1 VQSVVTELQKVIF
14 KTNQGKPIMSFVINR
29 RLLLATAGFGIGGL
43 LLPGG
48 AAMAQTLLGLTGFTH
63 NVASGEPG
71 PDSVLLWTRYVNP
84 TGGPSKVRV
93 EISENRDFL
102 KIAGGGEMVT
112 GPWRDHTVK
121 ITVDNLAPGK
131 WHWFRFIAPDG
142 SISPVGRTKTLPV
155 GKAANFNIAIFS
167 CSNLG
172 FGEFNA
178 YGHAATRDDI
188 DLVLHMGDYIYEY
201 GRGGYDGGAKFA
213 ARIFPADEIL
223 TLADYRLR
231 YASYRSDKQ
240 LQALHANFPMIANTD
255 DHETANDSWE
265 GGAQN
270 HSVDEGDWS
279 ARRNAAMQ
287 VWREWLP
294 VGEQPWKEY
303 PIGDLATYYRTDT
316 RAVARSKPYAHSDLI
331 RSGDPAKVFAAFRDG
346 AWRDASMTMLGS
358 EQEAWLSGAI
368 GRKKATWTVLGSGT
382 NMGYNYTP
390 EAALD
395 WFPKNAPERTRNYV
409 LQGIAAGKAGLPY
422 NLDNWG
428 GYPAAR
434 SRLLAAAQRADA
446 NLVVVTGDSH
456 NGWAYDLP
464 EGGKPA
470 GVEFGGHSV
479 SSPGF
484 ESAAPGID
492 AAIIARGLLDGSKQE
507 LRWVDASNRGYMHLS
522 LTPQAATNEWVFMET
537 IKDVS
542 LATKKSHKM
551 KVRPGRNVLEQA

>member
-1 VQSVVTELQKVIF
+1 
-14 KTNQGKPIMSFVINR
+14 MSLIINR
-29 RLLLATAGFGIGGL
+29 RALLATAGFGIGGL
-43 LLPGG
+43 MLPGG
-48 AAMAQTLLGLTGFTH
+48 AAMAQALLGLTGFTH

-71 PDSVLLWTRYVNP
+71 SDSVLLWTRYVSP

-93 EISENRDFL
+93 EISEAQDFA
-102 KIAGGGEMVT
+102 KITGGGQMVT

-121 ITVDNLAPGK
+121 ITIDNLAPGK

-142 SISPVGRTKTLPV
+142 SMSPVGRTKTLPV
-155 GKAANFNIAIFS
+155 GKAAKFNIAIFS

-178 YGHAATRDDI
+178 YGHAAARDDI

-231 YASYRSDKQ
+231 YASYRADKQ
-240 LQALHANFPMIANTD
+240 LQALHANFPLIPSTD
-255 DHETANDSWE
+255 DHEGTNDMWE

-270 HSVDEGDWS
+270 HQADEGDWTN
-279 ARRNAAMQ
+279 RKNAAMQ

-294 VGEQPWKEY
+294 VGETPWKEY
-303 PIGDLATYYRTDT
+303 PIGELATYYRTDT
-316 RAVARSKPYAHSDLI
+316 RAVGRSKPAFAGDLM
-331 RSGDPAKVFAAFRDG
+331 RAADPAKALAEFRDG
-346 AWRDASMTMLGS
+346 AWMDPSMTMMGT
-358 EQEAWLSGAI
+358 EQESWLYKAI
-368 GRKKATWTVLGSGT
+368 ARNKGTWAVVGSGT
-382 NMGYNYTP
+382 NMGWNFTP
-390 EAALD
+390 EGALD
-395 WFPKNAPERTRNYV
+395 WFPKDAPERNRNFARN
-409 LQGIAAGKAGLPY
+409 GIAAAKAGLPY

-434 SRLLAAAQRADA
+434 SRLLGAAQRADA

-456 NGWAYDLP
+456 NGWAFDLP

-484 ESAAPGID
+484 ENATQGTDPSV
-492 AAIIARGLLDGSKQE
+492 IARGLLESSKQE
-507 LRWVDASNRGYMHLS
+507 LRWVDTSNRGYMHLS
-522 LTPQAATNEWVFMET
+522 LTPQAATNEWVFMQT
-537 IKDVS
+537 VKDVS
-542 LATKKSHKM
+542 MATKPGHRM
-551 KVRPGRNVLEQA
+551 KVRAGRKVLESA

>member
-1 VQSVVTELQKVIF
+1 
-14 KTNQGKPIMSFVINR
+14 MSFITNR
-29 RLLLATAGFGIGGL
+29 RALLATAGFGIGGL

-48 AAMAQTLLGLTGFTH
+48 AAMAQALLGLTGFTH

-93 EISENRDFL
+93 EISESKDFA
-102 KIAGGGEMVT
+102 KIAGGGQMVT

-142 SISPVGRTKTLPV
+142 SMSPVGRTKTLPV
-155 GKAANFNIAIFS
+155 GKAAKFNIAIFS
-167 CSNLG
+167 CANLG

-178 YGHAATRDDI
+178 YGHAAARDDI
-188 DLVLHMGDYIYEY
+188 DMVLHMGDYIYEY

-231 YASYRSDKQ
+231 YASYRSDPQ
-240 LQALHANFPMIANTD
+240 LQALHANFPVIPNTD
-255 DHETANDSWE
+255 DHEGANDAWE

-270 HSVDEGDWS
+270 HTADEGDWS

-303 PIGDLATYYRTDT
+303 PIGELATYYRTDT
-316 RAVARSKPYAHSDLI
+316 RMVARSKPYFHGDLM
-331 RSGDPAKVFAAFRDG
+331 RASDPAKAFAEFHDG
-346 AWRDASMTMLGS
+346 AWQDAAMTMFGT
-358 EQEAWLSGAI
+358 EQESWLFRSIA
-368 GRKKATWTVLGSGT
+368 RNKSTWAVLGSGT

-390 EAALD
+390 EEALN
-395 WFPKNAPERTRNYV
+395 WFPKDAPDRTRNFV
-409 LQGIAAGKAGLPY
+409 RQGIAAAKAGMPY

-428 GYPAAR
+428 GYPTAR
-434 SRLLAAAQRADA
+434 SRVLAAAQRADT

-456 NGWAYDLP
+456 NGWAFDLP

-484 ESAAPGID
+484 ENATQGTDPAV
-492 AAIIARGLLDGSKQE
+492 IARGLMDASKQE
-507 LRWVDASNRGYMHLS
+507 LRWVDTSNRGYMHLS
-522 LTPQAATNEWVFMET
+522 LTPQAATNEWVFMQT
-537 IKDVS
+537 VKDVS
-542 LATKKSHKM
+542 LATKTGHRM
-551 KVRPGRNVLEQA
+551 KVHPGRKVLEQA

>member
-1 VQSVVTELQKVIF
+1 M
-14 KTNQGKPIMSFVINR
+14 GMSFIINR
-29 RLLLATAGFGIGGL
+29 RYLLATAGFGIGGL
-43 LLPGG
+43 MLPGG

-93 EISENRDFL
+93 EISESRDFV
-102 KIAGGGEMVT
+102 KIAGGGQMVT

-155 GKAANFNIAIFS
+155 GKAAKFNIAIFS

-178 YGHAATRDDI
+178 YGHAAARDDI

-213 ARIFPADEIL
+213 ARIFPSDEIL

-231 YASYRSDKQ
+231 YASYRADPQ
-240 LQALHANFPMIANTD
+240 LQALHANFPMIPNTD
-255 DHETANDSWE
+255 DHEGANDSWE

-270 HSVDEGDWS
+270 HTADEGDWS

-303 PIGDLATYYRTDT
+303 PIGDLATYFRTDT
-316 RAVARSKPYAHSDLI
+316 RMVARSKSYFHGDLM
-331 RSGDPAKVFAAFRDG
+331 RAADPAKAFAEFRDG
-346 AWRDASMTMLGS
+346 AWRDPAMTMFGS
-358 EQEAWLSGAI
+358 EQESWLFSAI
-368 GRKKATWTVLGSGT
+368 KRNKSTWAVLGSGT

-390 EAALD
+390 ENAAD
-395 WFPKNAPERTRNYV
+395 WFPKDAPERTRNFV
-409 LQGIAAGKAGLPY
+409 RQGIAAAKAGLPY

-428 GYPAAR
+428 GYPVAR
-434 SRLLAAAQRADA
+434 ARLLAAAQKADA

-456 NGWAYDLP
+456 NGWAFDLP
-464 EGGKPA
+464 QDGKPA

-484 ESAAPGID
+484 ESATQGTDPKD
-492 AAIIARGLLDGSKQE
+492 IARALLETNTQE
-507 LRWVDASNRGYMHLS
+507 LRFVDTSNRGYMHLS

-537 IKDVS
+537 VKDLS
-542 LATKKSHKM
+542 LATKPGNKM
-551 KVRPGRNVLEQA
+551 KVRPGRKVLEKA

>member
-1 VQSVVTELQKVIF
+1 
-14 KTNQGKPIMSFVINR
+14 
-29 RLLLATAGFGIGGL
+29 
-43 LLPGG
+43 
-48 AAMAQTLLGLTGFTH
+48 
-63 NVASGEPG
+63 
-71 PDSVLLWTRYVNP
+71 
-84 TGGPSKVRV
+84 
-93 EISENRDFL
+93 
-102 KIAGGGEMVT
+102 
-112 GPWRDHTVK
+112 
-121 ITVDNLAPGK
+121 
-131 WHWFRFIAPDG
+131 
-142 SISPVGRTKTLPV
+142 V
-155 GKAANFNIAIFS
+155 GKTSNFNIAVFS

-178 YGHAATRDDI
+178 YGHAAARNDI

-231 YASYRSDKQ
+231 YSSYRADPQ
-240 LQALHANFPMIANTD
+240 LQALHANFPMIVNTD
-255 DHETANDSWE
+255 DHETANDAWE

-270 HSVDEGDWS
+270 HSVDEGDWN

-303 PIGDLATYYRTDT
+303 SIGDLATYYRTDT
-316 RAVARSKPYAHSDLI
+316 RAVARSKPYFHGDLM
-331 RSGDPAKVFAAFRDG
+331 RAADPAKAFAEFRDG
-346 AWRDASMTMLGS
+346 AWQDPSMTMFGS
-358 EQEAWLSGAI
+358 EQEAWLSRSI
-368 GRKKATWTVLGSGT
+368 GRNKSTWTVLGSGT

-390 EAALD
+390 ESAID
-395 WFPKNAPERTRNYV
+395 WFPKDAPERTRNFV
-409 LQGIAAGKAGLPY
+409 RQGIAAAKAGLPY

-434 SRLLAAAQRADA
+434 SRILAAAQRADA
-446 NLVVVTGDSH
+446 NLVVITGDSH

-484 ESAAPGID
+484 ESATQGTDPSTV
-492 AAIIARGLLDGSKQE
+492 ARGLLEGNKQE
-507 LRWVDASNRGYMHLS
+507 LRWVDTSNRGYMHLA
-522 LTPQAATNEWVFMET
+522 LTPQAATNEWVFMQT
-537 IKDVS
+537 VKDIS
-542 LATKKSHKM
+542 LATKTGHKM
-551 KVRPGRNVLEQA
+551 KVRPGRKVLEQA

>member
-1 VQSVVTELQKVIF
+1 
-14 KTNQGKPIMSFVINR
+14 MSFIINR
-29 RLLLATAGFGIGGL
+29 RALMATAGFGIGGL

-48 AAMAQTLLGLTGFTH
+48 AAMAQALLGLTGFTH

-71 PDSVLLWTRYVNP
+71 PDSVLLWTRYVSA

-93 EISENRDFL
+93 EISETQDFA
-102 KIAGGGEMVT
+102 KIAGGGQMVT

-142 SISPVGRTKTLPV
+142 SMSPVGRTKTLPV
-155 GKAANFNIAIFS
+155 GKTAKFNIAIFS

-178 YGHAATRDDI
+178 YGHAAARDDI

-231 YASYRSDKQ
+231 YASYRADKQ
-240 LQALHANFPMIANTD
+240 LQALHANFPMIPNTD
-255 DHETANDSWE
+255 DHEGTNDMWE

-270 HSVDEGDWS
+270 HQADEGDWTN
-279 ARRNAAMQ
+279 RKNAAMQ

-294 VGEQPWKEY
+294 VGETPWKEY
-303 PIGDLATYYRTDT
+303 PIADLATYFRTDT
-316 RAVARSKPYAHSDLI
+316 RAVARSKPYFTGDFMRAA
-331 RSGDPAKVFAAFRDG
+331 DPAKALAEFRDG
-346 AWRDASMTMLGS
+346 AWRDPAMTMLGT
-358 EQEAWLSGAI
+358 EQESWLFKAI
-368 GRKKATWTVLGSGT
+368 ARNKSTWAVVGSGT

-390 EAALD
+390 DQAMD
-395 WFPKNAPERTRNYV
+395 WFPKDAPESRKNFVRNG
-409 LQGIAAGKAGLPY
+409 LAAAKAGLPY

-428 GYPAAR
+428 GYPVAR
-434 SRLLAAAQRADA
+434 SRLLGAAQRADA

-456 NGWAYDLP
+456 NGWAFDLP

-484 ESAAPGID
+484 ENSTQGTDPAV
-492 AAIIARGLLDGSKQE
+492 IARGLVERSKDE
-507 LRWVDASNRGYMHLS
+507 LRWVDTSNRGYMHMT
-522 LTPQAATNEWVFMET
+522 LTQQAATNEWVFMQT
-537 IKDVS
+537 VKDVS
-542 LATKKSHKM
+542 MATKPGHRM
-551 KVRPGRNVLEQA
+551 KVRAGRKVLESA

>member
-1 VQSVVTELQKVIF
+1 
-14 KTNQGKPIMSFVINR
+14 MSFIINR
-29 RLLLATAGFGIGGL
+29 RALLATAGFGIGGL
-43 LLPGG
+43 MLPGG
-48 AAMAQTLLGLTGFTH
+48 AAMAQSLLGLTGFTH

-93 EISENRDFL
+93 EISDTQDFS
-102 KIAGGGEMVT
+102 KIAGGGQMVT

-121 ITVDNLAPGK
+121 ITIDNLAPGR

-155 GKAANFNIAIFS
+155 GKASKFNIAIFS

-178 YGHAATRDDI
+178 YGHAAARDDI

-213 ARIFPADEIL
+213 ARIFPTDEIL

-231 YASYRSDKQ
+231 YASYRADKQ
-240 LQALHANFPMIANTD
+240 LQALHANFPMIPNTD
-255 DHETANDSWE
+255 DHEGTNDMWE

-270 HSVDEGDWS
+270 HQADEGDWTN
-279 ARRNAAMQ
+279 RKNAAMQ

-294 VGEQPWKEY
+294 VGETPWKEY

-316 RAVARSKPYAHSDLI
+316 RAIGRSKPYSAGDFL
-331 RSGDPAKVFAAFRDG
+331 RAGDPAKALSEFRDG
-346 AWRDASMTMLGS
+346 AWMDPSMTMMGT
-358 EQEAWLSGAI
+358 EQESWLYKAI
-368 GRKKATWTVLGSGT
+368 GRNQGVWAVVGSGT

-390 EAALD
+390 EEALN
-395 WFPKNAPERTRNYV
+395 WFPADAPDRTKNFVR
-409 LQGIAAGKAGLPY
+409 QGIATAKAGLPY

-434 SRLLAAAQRADA
+434 SRLLSAAQRNDA

-456 NGWAYDLP
+456 NAWAFDLP
-464 EGGKPA
+464 EGGKAA

-484 ESAAPGID
+484 ESATQGTDPSV
-492 AAIIARGLLDGSKQE
+492 IARGLMNGSKNE
-507 LRWVDASNRGYMHLS
+507 LRWVDTSNRGYMHLS
-522 LTPQAATNEWVFMET
+522 LTPQAATNEWIFMQT
-537 IKDVS
+537 VKDVS
-542 LATKKSHKM
+542 MATKASHRM
-551 KVRPGRNVLEQA
+551 KVRPGRKVLESA

>member
-1 VQSVVTELQKVIF
+1 
-14 KTNQGKPIMSFVINR
+14 MSLLINR

-48 AAMAQTLLGLTGFTH
+48 AVMAQTLLGLTGFTH

-71 PDSVLLWTRYVNP
+71 SDSVLLWTRYVNP

-93 EISENRDFL
+93 EISESRDFV
-102 KIAGGGEMVT
+102 KIAGGGQMVT

-142 SISPVGRTKTLPV
+142 SISPIGRTKTLPV
-155 GKAANFNIAIFS
+155 GKTAKFNIAVFS

-178 YGHAATRDDI
+178 YGHAAARDDI

-213 ARIFPADEIL
+213 ARLFPANEIL

-231 YASYRSDKQ
+231 YASYRVDAQ
-240 LQALHANFPMIANTD
+240 LQALHANFPMIVNTD

-270 HSVDEGDWS
+270 HGVDEGDWS

-303 PIGDLATYYRTDT
+303 AIGDLATYYRTDT
-316 RAVARSKPYAHSDLI
+316 REIARSKPYTYGELA
-331 RSGDPAKVFAAFRDG
+331 RAGDPAKAFAEFRDG
-346 AWRDASMTMLGS
+346 AWRDPSMTMFGT
-358 EQEAWLSGAI
+358 EQEAWLSRSMMGD
-368 GRKKATWTVLGSGT
+368 KSTWALLGTGT
-382 NMGYNYTP
+382 NMGYSYTP
-390 EAALD
+390 ETAMD
-395 WFPKNAPERTRNYV
+395 WVPKFAPERAVSYV
-409 LQGIAAGKAGLPY
+409 RQGIAATKAGLPN

-428 GYPAAR
+428 GYPEAR
-434 SRLLAAAQRADA
+434 SRILAAAQRADA
-446 NLVVVTGDSH
+446 NLVVITGDSH
-456 NGWAYDLP
+456 NGWAFDLP

-484 ESAAPGID
+484 ESAIPFTDPAVV
-492 AAIIARGLLDGSKQE
+492 ARSLLDASKQE
-507 LRWVDASNRGYMHLS
+507 LRWVDTSNRGYMHLA
-522 LTPQAATNEWVFMET
+522 LTPQAATNEWVFMQT
-537 IKDVS
+537 VKDLS
-542 LATKKSHKM
+542 LATKTGHKM
-551 KVRPGRNVLEQA
+551 KVRPGRRILEQA

>member
-1 VQSVVTELQKVIF
+1 
-14 KTNQGKPIMSFVINR
+14 MSFIINR
-29 RLLLATAGFGIGGL
+29 RHLLATAGFGIGGL
-43 LLPGG
+43 MLPGG
-48 AAMAQTLLGLTGFTH
+48 AAMAQSLLGMTGFTH

-71 PDSVLLWTRYVNP
+71 PDSVLLWTRYVSS
-84 TGGPSKVRV
+84 TGGQSKVRV
-93 EISENRDFL
+93 EISESRDFV
-102 KIAGGGEMVT
+102 KIAGGGQMVT

-155 GKAANFNIAIFS
+155 GKAAKFNIAIFS

-178 YGHAATRDDI
+178 YGHAAARDDI

-213 ARIFPADEIL
+213 ARIFPSDEIL

-231 YASYRSDKQ
+231 YASYRADPQ
-240 LQALHANFPMIANTD
+240 LQALHAKFPMIPNTD
-255 DHETANDSWE
+255 DHEGANDSWE

-270 HSVDEGDWS
+270 HTADEGDWS

-303 PIGDLATYYRTDT
+303 PIGDLATYFRTDT
-316 RAVARSKPYAHSDLI
+316 RMVARSKPYFHGDLM
-331 RSGDPAKVFAAFRDG
+331 RAADPAKSFAEFRDG
-346 AWRDASMTMLGS
+346 AWRDPAMTMFGT
-358 EQEAWLSGAI
+358 EQESWLFSAI
-368 GRKKATWTVLGSGT
+368 NRNKSTWAVLGSGT

-390 EAALD
+390 ETAAD
-395 WFPKNAPERTRNYV
+395 WFPKDAPERTRNFV
-409 LQGIAAGKAGLPY
+409 RQGIAAAKAGLPY

-428 GYPAAR
+428 GYPVAR
-434 SRLLAAAQRADA
+434 ARLLAAAQKADA

-456 NGWAYDLP
+456 NGWAFDLP
-464 EGGKPA
+464 QDGKPA

-484 ESAAPGID
+484 ESATQGTDPNDIARALID
-492 AAIIARGLLDGSKQE
+492 ASKQE
-507 LRWVDASNRGYMHLS
+507 LRFVDTSNRGYMHLS
-522 LTPQAATNEWVFMET
+522 LTPQAATNEWVFLQTVKEL
-537 IKDVS
+537 S
-542 LATKKSHKM
+542 LATKQGHKM
-551 KVRPGRNVLEQA
+551 KVRPGRKVLEQA

>member
-1 VQSVVTELQKVIF
+1 
-14 KTNQGKPIMSFVINR
+14 MSFIINR
-29 RLLLATAGFGIGGL
+29 RALLATAGFGIGGL
-43 LLPGG
+43 MLPGG
-48 AAMAQTLLGLTGFTH
+48 AAMAQALLGLTGFTH

-71 PDSVLLWTRYVNP
+71 PNSVLLWTRYVNP
-84 TGGPSKVRV
+84 TGGPSKVQV
-93 EISENRDFL
+93 EISESRDFA
-102 KIAGGGEMVT
+102 KIAGGGQMIT

-142 SISPVGRTKTLPV
+142 SMSPVGRTKTLPV
-155 GKAANFNIAIFS
+155 GKASKFNIAIFS

-178 YGHAATRDDI
+178 YGHAAAREDI

-231 YASYRSDKQ
+231 YASYRSDPQ
-240 LQALHANFPMIANTD
+240 LQALHANFPMIPNTD
-255 DHETANDSWE
+255 DHEGANDAWE

-270 HSVDEGDWS
+270 HTPDEGDWN

-303 PIGDLATYYRTDT
+303 PIGELATYYRTDT
-316 RAVARSKPYAHSDLI
+316 RMVARSKPNFHGDLM
-331 RSGDPAKVFAAFRDG
+331 RLADPAKAFADFRDG
-346 AWRDASMTMLGS
+346 AWRDPAMTMFGT
-358 EQEAWLSGAI
+358 EQESWLFGAI
-368 GRKKATWTVLGSGT
+368 ARNKATWAVLGTGT
-382 NMGYNYTP
+382 NMGYNFTP
-390 EAALD
+390 EEAMN
-395 WFPKNAPERTRNYV
+395 WFPKDAPERTKNFVR
-409 LQGIAAGKAGLPY
+409 QGIAAAKAGLPY

-428 GYPAAR
+428 GYPVAR
-434 SRLLAAAQRADA
+434 SRVLAAAQRADA

-456 NGWAYDLP
+456 NGWAFDLP
-464 EGGKPA
+464 EDGKPA

-484 ESAAPGID
+484 ESATVGVDPAV
-492 AAIIARGLLDGSKQE
+492 IARNLQEASKQE
-507 LRWVDASNRGYMHLS
+507 LRWVDTSNRGYMHLS
-522 LTPQAATNEWVFMET
+522 LTPQAATNEWVFMQT
-537 IKDVS
+537 VKDVS
-542 LATKKSHKM
+542 LETKAGHRM
-551 KVRPGRNVLEQA
+551 KVRPGRKILESA

>member
-1 VQSVVTELQKVIF
+1 
-14 KTNQGKPIMSFVINR
+14 MSFIINR
-29 RLLLATAGFGIGGL
+29 RALLATAGFGIGGL
-43 LLPGG
+43 MLPGG
-48 AAMAQTLLGLTGFTH
+48 AAMAQALLGLTGFTH

-71 PDSVLLWTRYVNP
+71 PNSVLLWTRYVNP

-93 EISENRDFL
+93 EISESRDFA
-102 KIAGGGEMVT
+102 KIAGGGQMVT

-142 SISPVGRTKTLPV
+142 SMSPVGRTKTLPV
-155 GKAANFNIAIFS
+155 GKASKFNIAIFS

-178 YGHAATRDDI
+178 YGHAAAREDI

-231 YASYRSDKQ
+231 YASYRSDPQ
-240 LQALHANFPMIANTD
+240 LQALHANFPMIPNTD
-255 DHETANDSWE
+255 DHEGANDAWE

-270 HSVDEGDWS
+270 HTPDEGDWN

-303 PIGDLATYYRTDT
+303 PIGELATYYRTDT
-316 RAVARSKPYAHSDLI
+316 RMVARSKPNFHGDLM
-331 RSGDPAKVFAAFRDG
+331 RSADPAKAFADFRDG
-346 AWRDASMTMLGS
+346 AWRDPAMTMFGT
-358 EQEAWLSGAI
+358 EQESWLFGAI
-368 GRKKATWTVLGSGT
+368 ARNKAIWAVLGTGT
-382 NMGYNYTP
+382 NMGYNFTP
-390 EAALD
+390 EEAMN
-395 WFPKNAPERTRNYV
+395 WFPKDAPERTKNFVR
-409 LQGIAAGKAGLPY
+409 QGIAAAKAGLPY

-428 GYPAAR
+428 GYPVAR
-434 SRLLAAAQRADA
+434 SRVLAAAQRADA

-456 NGWAYDLP
+456 NGWAFDLP
-464 EGGKPA
+464 EDGKPA

-484 ESAAPGID
+484 ESATVGVDPAV
-492 AAIIARGLLDGSKQE
+492 IARNLQEASKQE
-507 LRWVDASNRGYMHLS
+507 LRWVDTSNRGYMHLS
-522 LTPQAATNEWVFMET
+522 LTPQAATNEWVFMQT
-537 IKDVS
+537 VKDVS
-542 LATKKSHKM
+542 LETKAGHRM
-551 KVRPGRNVLEQA
+551 KVRPGRKILESA

>member
-1 VQSVVTELQKVIF
+1 
-14 KTNQGKPIMSFVINR
+14 MSLIINR
-29 RLLLATAGFGIGGL
+29 RALLATAGFGIGGL

-48 AAMAQTLLGLTGFTH
+48 AAMAQALLGLTGFTH

-93 EISENRDFL
+93 EISESKDFV
-102 KIAGGGEMVT
+102 KIAGGGQMVT

-121 ITVDNLAPGK
+121 ITVDNLAPEK

-142 SISPVGRTKTLPV
+142 TISPVGRTKTLPV
-155 GKAANFNIAIFS
+155 GKASKFNIAIFS

-178 YGHAATRDDI
+178 YGHAAMRDDI

-231 YASYRSDKQ
+231 YASYRADPQ
-240 LQALHANFPMIANTD
+240 LQALHANFPVIPNTD
-255 DHETANDSWE
+255 DHEGGNDAWE

-270 HSVDEGDWS
+270 HTADEGDWS

-316 RAVARSKPYAHSDLI
+316 RMVARSKPYFHGDLM
-331 RSGDPAKVFAAFRDG
+331 RGADPAKAMAEFRDG
-346 AWRDASMTMLGS
+346 AWQDSAMTMFGT
-358 EQEAWLSGAI
+358 EQESWLFRSIA
-368 GRKKATWTVLGSGT
+368 RNKSTWAVLGSGT
-382 NMGYNYTP
+382 NMGYNFTP
-390 EAALD
+390 ESAMN
-395 WFPKNAPERTRNYV
+395 WFPQDAPDRTKNFVR
-409 LQGIAAGKAGLPY
+409 QGIAAAKAGLPY

-434 SRLLAAAQRADA
+434 SRMLSAAQRAEA

-456 NGWAYDLP
+456 NGWAFDLP
-464 EGGKPA
+464 EGGKAA

-484 ESAAPGID
+484 ESATQGTDPSV
-492 AAIIARGLLDGSKQE
+492 IARGLLESSKQE
-507 LRWVDASNRGYMHLS
+507 LRWVDTANRGYMHLS
-522 LTPQAATNEWVFMET
+522 LTPQAATNEWIFMQT
-537 IKDVS
+537 VKDVS
-542 LATKKSHKM
+542 MATKAGHRM
-551 KVRPGRNVLEQA
+551 KVRPGRNKLENA